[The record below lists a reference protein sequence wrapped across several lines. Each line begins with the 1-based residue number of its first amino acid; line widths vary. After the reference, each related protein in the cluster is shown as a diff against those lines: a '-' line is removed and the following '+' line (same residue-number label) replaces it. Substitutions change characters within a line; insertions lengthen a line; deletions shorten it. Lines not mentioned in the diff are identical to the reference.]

1 MSKEEILKRVKKEI
15 LKISP
20 VERIVL
26 YGSRARG
33 DYHNSSD
40 KDLLILV
47 KNKLNNIHK
56 DKIIDS
62 LFYLELES
70 DQIFSPIIHDVAEL
84 EKLKITSFYQNVQ
97 QEGILL

>member
-26 YGSRARG
+26 YDSRARG
-33 DYHNSSD
+33 DYHKSSD

-70 DQIFSPIIHDVAEL
+70 DQIFSPIIHDVAEW
-84 EKLKITSFYQNVQ
+84 EKLEITSFYQNVQ